1 MSTQRFV
8 AQAAAIAWVL
18 AICAACTQAQNA
30 ADSAAAA
37 TPAVIAPIVKVV
49 QGEVQGTV
57 VVVTVNCRLGRAG
70 WFAHPAL
77 TAENANGLLGNYGRS
92 DKISLPRTRADVIL

>member
-1 MSTQRFV
+1 VVSTQRFV

-37 TPAVIAPIVKVV
+37 TPA
-49 QGEVQGTV
+49 
-57 VVVTVNCRLGRAG
+57 VTVNCRLGRAG